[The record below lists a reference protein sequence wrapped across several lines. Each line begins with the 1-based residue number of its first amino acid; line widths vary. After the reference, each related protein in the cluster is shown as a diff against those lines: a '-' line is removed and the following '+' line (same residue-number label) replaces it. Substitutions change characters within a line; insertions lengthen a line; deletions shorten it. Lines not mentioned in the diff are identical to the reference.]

1 MGYRCSWHAVLVHQA
16 VWDIRRYGLQR
27 RAECQTAHLQLL
39 RLHSELELL
48 DLIERVQKRN
58 RLGS

>member
-1 MGYRCSWHAVLVHQA
+1 MGYRCSWHAVWACQA

-27 RAECQTAHLQLL
+27 RAECHSAHLQLL
-39 RLHSELELL
+39 RLQCELELL